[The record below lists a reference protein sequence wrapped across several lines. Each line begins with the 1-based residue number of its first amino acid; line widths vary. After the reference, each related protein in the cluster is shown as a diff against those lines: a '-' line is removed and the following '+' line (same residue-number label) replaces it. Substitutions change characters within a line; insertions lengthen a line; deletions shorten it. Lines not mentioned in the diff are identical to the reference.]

1 MDANTHRCMLRNGEL
16 IVYGSIFSFVIPS
29 VIMIV
34 MFILMVRKL
43 RKQLLKLVDNNTEMK
58 LVKQTSDNL
67 LRRKLIINNNN
78 NKNGKFLTE
87 KLKMKKNVLNNMDE
101 ESCMTSPP
109 SISSNNE
116 ASKTYFNN
124 KPRESISINMGTHR
138 QYQLRRHIS
147 TFQTARLSNVSN
159 PSNISKG
166 NNFFKSFFNKK
177 NSVIKNDNIS
187 NALSSNSV
195 SSNLDAFKTNCDM
208 TRNRSSF
215 HPSAVKSEVQNE
227 VKGN

>member
-1 MDANTHRCMLRNGEL
+1 MDANTKRCMLRNGEL

-43 RKQLLKLVDNNTEMK
+43 RKQLLKLVDNNNTEMK
-58 LVKQTSDNL
+58 IMKPNTENENFFT
-67 LRRKLIINNNN
+67 RKLISNK
-78 NKNGKFLTE
+78 KNGKFLTG
-87 KLKMKKNVLNNMDE
+87 KYKTKKDILENMDEE

-116 ASKTYFNN
+116 ISKTHINKNN
-124 KPRESISINMGTHR
+124 SKTRDSLNITNST

-147 TFQTARLSNVSN
+147 TSQTVRLSNGSN
-159 PSNISKG
+159 PSNISSG
-166 NNFFKSFFNKK
+166 SNFFKTFF
-177 NSVIKNDNIS
+177 IKHSINRKDNFA
-187 NALSSNSV
+187 NALNINSI
-195 SSNLDAFKTNCDM
+195 STFKTNSDM
-208 TRNRSSF
+208 NKSRSVHTSN
-215 HPSAVKSEVQNE
+215 AKSEVQNE